1 MAAATPATPSA
12 REFARLAREHSLVPV
27 YRTVTADLE
36 TPGSAFLR
44 IAAKQPEA
52 FLLESVEGG
61 EHVGRYTFIGIEPYK
76 KIVSRGANITVEEAS
91 QRRTFQ
97 GDIFAELKQAL
108 SGHSPARLPGVPP
121 FTAGAVGFFAYDG
134 VRQIE
139 RLPSLAVDELGVPD
153 ACLMFFDQV
162 LAFDHVKKEIH
173 LIVTADLTREQAAG
187 HTAAVAY
194 TRALKRLK
202 RLEKRLARA
211 LPKPGKKHA
220 RTPAQAKLQ
229 LTSRTPRPAFLKSVR
244 RAKQYIASGDVFQ
257 CVLSQRFDC
266 VPGVDAFD
274 VYRALRI
281 VNPSP
286 YMYFL
291 RFGLDAALATNPDAP
306 SESVILSEGRS
317 PKSKDLRFEPSASTT
332 AGVAAGFSP
341 RNTPAKK
348 DGASAPGLPSKSS
361 ASTTAPSILPM
372 KSGKKPK
379 KHKKPKPPKPTVH
392 HIVGSSPELLVRVH
406 GRDVEYRPIAGT
418 RPRSADEVE
427 DRRLEADLRADE
439 KEVAEHI
446 MLVDLGRNDV
456 GRVSEY
462 GSVKVKDLMFVER
475 YSHVMHLVSTLEGR
489 LRPELAAID
498 AFRACFP
505 AGTLS
510 GAPKIRAMEIIE
522 ELEPARRGVYGGS
535 ILYADFSGNLDSCIA
550 IRTLFMNG
558 EQGYIQAGAGLVAD
572 SVPENEFAECCN
584 KARAVVRAI
593 ERARQQ

>member
-1 MAAATPATPSA
+1 MAARSA
-12 REFARLAREHSLVPV
+12 QHAASAVPTARDFLKLSRQHTLVPV
-27 YRTVTADLE
+27 YRTLTADLE
-36 TPGSAFLR
+36 TPVSAFLR
-44 IAAKQPEA
+44 VAQEEPEA

-76 KIVSRGANITVEEAS
+76 KIVSRGTAITVEEGGK
-91 QRRTFQ
+91 RRSFE
-97 GDIFAELKQAL
+97 GDIFAELKRAL
-108 SGHSPARLPGVPP
+108 GGHTPARLAGLPP
-121 FTAGAVGFFAYDG
+121 FTAGAVGFFSYDV

-139 RLPSLAVDELGVPD
+139 RLPSLAKDELGVPD

-162 LAFDHVKKEIH
+162 LAFDHVKKEIL
-173 LIVTADLTREQAAG
+173 LIVTADLTRESSLLSSRSVAKGSASRPHGRTSAKAAK
-187 HTAAVAY
+187 ASYARAV
-194 TRALKRLK
+194 KRLD

-211 LPKPGKKHA
+211 LPKPNKKHA
-220 RTPAQAKLQ
+220 HGKLKLTARTPKA
-229 LTSRTPRPAFLKSVR
+229 TFLKSVL
-244 RAKQYIASGDVFQ
+244 KTKEYIASGDVFQ

-266 VPGVDAFD
+266 IPGVDAFD

-291 RFGLDAALATNPDAP
+291 RFGM
-306 SESVILSEGRS
+306 EGTGS
-317 PKSKDLRFEPSASTT
+317 
-332 AGVAAGFSP
+332 
-341 RNTPAKK
+341 
-348 DGASAPGLPSKSS
+348 
-361 ASTTAPSILPM
+361 
-372 KSGKKPK
+372 
-379 KHKKPKPPKPTVH
+379 KPTSAKARRGAPASLPA

-406 GRDVEYRPIAGT
+406 GRTVEYRPIAGT

-427 DRRLEADLRADE
+427 DRALEADLRADE
-439 KEVAEHI
+439 KEVAEHV

-475 YSHVMHLVSTLEGR
+475 YSHVMHLVSSLEGK
-489 LRPELAAID
+489 LKPELEAID

-558 EQGYIQAGAGLVAD
+558 EQGHIQAGAGLVAD
-572 SVPENEFAECCN
+572 SVPENEYVECAN

-593 ERARQQ
+593 ERARG